1 MELMQTRDNLKKIL
15 DNFDH
20 RDPILGLL
28 HYIILEPKSVKEFVD
43 VYHNYVMTET
53 ALNNWF
59 DEG

>member
-28 HYIILEPKSVKEFVD
+28 HYIILEPESVKEFVD
-43 VYHNYVMTET
+43 LYHNYVMAEI